1 MGRGICDFT
10 LPLQGRLTTPTPA
23 RLEEGLYL
31 EGGDSE
37 VVNSE
42 LMKVRGRY
50 TLGDSSASTK
60 SGPRQ

>member
-1 MGRGICDFT
+1 MGIGTCDFT

-42 LMKVRGRY
+42 LIK
-50 TLGDSSASTK
+50 
-60 SGPRQ
+60 